1 MVKILL
7 LFFTFTIPVFAQD
20 SISLKNG
27 TFPLYCTKA
36 ENGMFELAKIA
47 SDKYGEVPMIIAEMG
62 PGLLILTYNYDV
74 NNPSWSVIITKP
86 GEACFFASGNALS
99 QIPKELVDQSNEKE
113 KGKVEM

>member
-113 KGKVEM
+113 EGKVEM

>member
-27 TFPLYCTKA
+27 TFPLYCTRA

-113 KGKVEM
+113 EGKVEM

>member
-1 MVKILL
+1 
-7 LFFTFTIPVFAQD
+7 
-20 SISLKNG
+20 
-27 TFPLYCTKA
+27 
-36 ENGMFELAKIA
+36 MFELAKIA